1 MGNEVGN
8 MTKSTTL
15 KVAAFSSCMIG
26 VLVIGGCLFA
36 APIDATEGDLDPAFG
51 DVGRVGPIAS
61 VLGGAWSLG
70 EMTDRSLLLV
80 GGHARFVCRPDDPN
94 CFGLAP
100 PVGLTGTSFV
110 IRVSE
115 VGVIDESF
123 QAATLADVQ
132 LFAVGQQSDGKLL
145 IAGRSLSEASLD
157 SRLVVYRLNSDGS
170 LDPSFGADGL
180 VELPQAN
187 RGEIDHASAV
197 LVEPDGRVMV
207 AGSTRSSGFESLILI
222 RLLASG
228 QFDESFGW
236 SGIVIFPG
244 FSNSRLGAPADL
256 ETRTHILRIPTGGYR
271 VTGKSDAGCHVLG
284 VAPDGALEAT
294 FGSSGIVP
302 IELTNQ
308 SPRSTCS
315 ALVVQ
320 DDGRLLVA
328 GDDQER
334 GFAVRLL
341 ADGQPDPSFSS
352 TIVADAMSRI
362 TAMALDQDGAI
373 LVAGKSQPPDF
384 QTRAPAAVIARL
396 LPNGDLDS
404 AFGDAGVTTID
415 MPSEVG
421 SNSCLRDMHVCEDG
435 CVLAAG
441 VDEWSDRPI
450 IVRLSGA
457 TNAAGPGVIG
467 VTQQGGDFL
476 DEESRDVVLEVRRT
490 GGKSGAVSVEFRV
503 FGNDDV
509 RAATGGEDFVEDAG
523 RLEWGDGDATVR
535 SIRVRILDDDTPE
548 DFEQV
553 SMQLTDVQGGA
564 GLGTEGAIIEI
575 LASDGAGLNFAASTE
590 TVGEADGSVT
600 LFILR
605 SGGPAD
611 LAVSVQFATS
621 PSSAGAGSD
630 FTSTSGT
637 LTWEAFDTGVK
648 TIAVNITN
656 DSAHENNETFTV
668 TLSNPT
674 SGTTLGQLSTV
685 SVSIVDDDAEGSGG
699 GGAFGAWS
707 LAFLNG
713 IIFAGYVQ
721 RRRKYLAQT

>member
-1 MGNEVGN
+1 
-8 MTKSTTL
+8 MTESTTS
-15 KVAAFSSCMIG
+15 KVAVFSRCTIG
-26 VLVIGGCLFA
+26 LLAIGGCLLA
-36 APIDATEGDLDPAFG
+36 APLDASEGDLDPAFG

-70 EMTDRSLLLV
+70 EMSDRSLLLA
-80 GGHARFVCRPDDPN
+80 GGHARFVCNRPGDPY
-94 CFGLAP
+94 CYDWGP
-100 PVGLTGTSFV
+100 TGYTGTSFV
-110 IRVSE
+110 IRVWD

-123 QAATLADVQ
+123 QAATLANIQ
-132 LFAVGQQSDGKLL
+132 SFAVGQQSDGKLL

-170 LDPSFGADGL
+170 LDPSFAADGL

-207 AGSTRSSGFESLILI
+207 AGSTRSSSLESLILI
-222 RLLASG
+222 RLLPSG
-228 QFDESFGW
+228 QFDESFGG
-236 SGIVIFPG
+236 SGIVVFPG
-244 FSNSRLGAPADL
+244 FYNGRLGASADL
-256 ETRTHILRIPTGGYR
+256 ETRTHILRTPTGSYR
-271 VTGKSDAGCHVLG
+271 VSAKSDAGCQVLG
-284 VAPDGALEAT
+284 VAPDGALEAA
-294 FGSSGIVP
+294 FGSSGIVQ
-302 IELTNQ
+302 IEL
-308 SPRSTCS
+308 PWSTCS

-341 ADGQPDPSFSS
+341 ANGQPDPSFSS

-362 TAMALDQDGAI
+362 TTMALDQDGAI
-373 LVAGKSQPPDF
+373 LVAGKSSIPS
-384 QTRAPAAVIARL
+384 RAPAAVIARL

-421 SNSCLRDMHVCEDG
+421 SNSWLRDVHICADG

-467 VTQQGGDFL
+467 VTQQGVDFL
-476 DEESRDVVLEVRRT
+476 DEETRDVVLEVRRT
-490 GGKSGAVSVEFRV
+490 GGKSGAVSVGYRV

-509 RAATGGEDFVEDAG
+509 RGATGGEDFVEDAG
-523 RLEWGDGDATVR
+523 RLDWGDGDATVR
-535 SIRVRILDDDTPE
+535 SIRVRLLDDDAPE

-553 SMQLTDVQGGA
+553 SMQLADVQGGA

-575 LASDGAGLNFAASTE
+575 LANDGAGT
-590 TVGEADGSVT
+590 
-600 LFILR
+600 
-605 SGGPAD
+605 PAPPP
-611 LAVSVQFATS
+611 T
-621 PSSAGAGSD
+621 
-630 FTSTSGT
+630 GT
-637 LTWEAFDTGVK
+637 PPPAPP
-648 TIAVNITN
+648 
-656 DSAHENNETFTV
+656 
-668 TLSNPT
+668 PT
-674 SGTTLGQLSTV
+674 SGG
-685 SVSIVDDDAEGSGG
+685 GSGDG
-699 GGAFGAWS
+699 FLLGLLLLG
-707 LAFLNG
+707 LARKHGISCLTHFLPKG
-713 IIFAGYVQ
+713 
-721 RRRKYLAQT
+721 

>member
-1 MGNEVGN
+1 MMANEVGN
-8 MTKSTTL
+8 MTQLTTS
-15 KVAAFSSCMIG
+15 KVAAFPRCTIG
-26 VLVIGGCLFA
+26 VLAIGGCLL
-36 APIDATEGDLDPAFG
+36 APPLYASEGDLDPAFG

-70 EMTDRSLLLV
+70 EMTDRSLLLA
-80 GGHARFVCRPDDPN
+80 GGHATFVCRPDDPD

-110 IRVSE
+110 IRVSD

-145 IAGRSLSEASLD
+145 IVGRSLSEDSLD

-197 LVEPDGRVMV
+197 LVEPDGRVIV
-207 AGSTRSSGFESLILI
+207 AGSTRSSSFESLILI

-228 QFDESFGW
+228 QFDESFGG
-236 SGIVIFPG
+236 SGIVGFPG
-244 FSNSRLGAPADL
+244 FSNSLRGAPADL
-256 ETRTHILRIPTGGYR
+256 ETRTHILRTPTGGYR
-271 VTGKSDAGCHVLG
+271 VTGKSDAGCQVLG
-284 VAPDGALEAT
+284 VAPDGTLEVA
-294 FGSSGIVP
+294 FGSSGIAP
-302 IELTNQ
+302 IELNNQ

-320 DDGRLLVA
+320 DGGRLLVA

-341 ADGQPDPSFSS
+341 TDGQPDPSFSS

-373 LVAGKSQPPDF
+373 LVAGKSSIPS
-384 QTRAPAAVIARL
+384 RAPAAVIARL

-415 MPSEVG
+415 MPSEIG
-421 SNSCLRDMHVCEDG
+421 SNSWLRDMHICADG

-441 VDEWSDRPI
+441 FDEWSDRPI

-467 VTQQGGDFL
+467 VTQQGVDFL
-476 DEESRDVVLEVRRT
+476 DEETREVVLEVRRT
-490 GGKSGAVSVEFRV
+490 GGKSGAVSVGYRV
-503 FGNDDV
+503 FGDDDV

-523 RLEWGDGDATVR
+523 RLEWGDGDVTVKL
-535 SIRVRILDDDTPE
+535 IRVRILDDDAPE

-553 SMQLTDVQGGA
+553 SMQLADVQGGA
-564 GLGTEGAIIEI
+564 GLGTEGAI
-575 LASDGAGLNFAASTE
+575 LANDGAGLGHREISFLNSKQ

-600 LFILR
+600 LNISR
-605 SGGPAD
+605 SGPVD
-611 LAVSVQFATS
+611 VAVSVQFATS

-630 FTSTSGT
+630 FTSASGT
-637 LTWEAFDTGVK
+637 LTWEAFDSGVK
-648 TIAVNITN
+648 TIAVKIMN
-656 DSAHENNETFTV
+656 DSERENNETFTV
-668 TLSNPT
+668 TLSNPIERYDF
-674 SGTTLGQLSTV
+674 GTV
-685 SVSIVDDDAEGSGG
+685 FHYIRVRC
-699 GGAFGAWS
+699 
-707 LAFLNG
+707 
-713 IIFAGYVQ
+713 
-721 RRRKYLAQT
+721 RR